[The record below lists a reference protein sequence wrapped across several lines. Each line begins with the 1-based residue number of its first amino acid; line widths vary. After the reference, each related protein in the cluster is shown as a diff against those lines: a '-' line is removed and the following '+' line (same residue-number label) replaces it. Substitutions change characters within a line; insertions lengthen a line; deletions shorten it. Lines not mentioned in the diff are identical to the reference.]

1 MILAID
7 IGNTSTNIGL
17 FNSKGKLE
25 FLSELETDK
34 KKTQDQCCIDLTCVF
49 QLYRAEI
56 SAVKGAILSSVV
68 PPMTENMAAAIARLT
83 GRRPL
88 IVGPGLKTGMNIK
101 ADVHNQLGSDIVASS
116 VAAFSKYTTPIIVI
130 NLGTAITF
138 SYLSENSYEG
148 CAITPGIRVAL
159 EALSERAAQLPHISL
174 VGEVEPLGHNTVDAM
189 RAGVIFG
196 NAGTVDRMI
205 ESMEEAAGTPA
216 ATIVATRPRSCAC
229 AAALPAR
236 HPDGPGPA
244 DGRAVFALP
253 EKHRAESK
261 TMNVKACPN
270 GRAFFLSKGEMCAIL
285 HFQSCKKA
293 KIIWHGTCIFAS
305 RWI

>member
-1 MILAID
+1 MYNRHNSRQEKIETTAWQKRGLPPAAPGGQKCYATGSVIRRGKAAMILAID

-216 ATIVATRPRSCAC
+216 ATIVATGQEAVPVLQHC
-229 AAALPAR
+229 R
-236 HPDGPGPA
+236 HAIQMDQDLLMDGLFLLYQKNTGPN
-244 DGRAVFALP
+244 R
-253 EKHRAESK
+253 KR
-261 TMNVKACPN
+261 
-270 GRAFFLSKGEMCAIL
+270 
-285 HFQSCKKA
+285 
-293 KIIWHGTCIFAS
+293 
-305 RWI
+305 

>member
-17 FNSKGKLE
+17 FDTKGRLA

-34 KKTQDQCCIDLTCVF
+34 KKTQDQCCIDLICVF
-49 QLYRAEI
+49 QLYQAEI
-56 SAVKGAILSSVV
+56 SDVTGAILSSVV
-68 PPMTENMAAAIARLT
+68 PPMTENMARAIARLT
-83 GRRPL
+83 GQRPL

-116 VAAFSKYTTPIIVI
+116 VAAFAKYETPIIVI

-138 SYLSENSYEG
+138 SYLSNNSYEG

-174 VGEVEPLGHNTVDAM
+174 SGEADPLGHNTVDAM

-196 NAGTVDRMI
+196 NAGAVDRMI
-205 ESMEEAAGTPA
+205 ESMEEAAGVPA
-216 ATIVATRPRSCAC
+216 ATIVVTGQEATPM
-229 AAALPAR
+229 LR
-236 HPDGPGPA
+236 HCRHTIRMDQNLLMDGLFLLYQKNTGPN
-244 DGRAVFALP
+244 R
-253 EKHRAESK
+253 KR
-261 TMNVKACPN
+261 
-270 GRAFFLSKGEMCAIL
+270 
-285 HFQSCKKA
+285 
-293 KIIWHGTCIFAS
+293 
-305 RWI
+305 

>member
-130 NLGTAITF
+130 NLGTASF
-138 SYLSENSYEG
+138 
-148 CAITPGIRVAL
+148 
-159 EALSERAAQLPHISL
+159 
-174 VGEVEPLGHNTVDAM
+174 
-189 RAGVIFG
+189 
-196 NAGTVDRMI
+196 
-205 ESMEEAAGTPA
+205 
-216 ATIVATRPRSCAC
+216 PRSW
-229 AAALPAR
+229 R
-236 HPDGPGPA
+236 G
-244 DGRAVFALP
+244 
-253 EKHRAESK
+253 
-261 TMNVKACPN
+261 
-270 GRAFFLSKGEMCAIL
+270 
-285 HFQSCKKA
+285 
-293 KIIWHGTCIFAS
+293 
-305 RWI
+305 

>member
-1 MILAID
+1 MYNRHNSRQEKIETTAWQKCYATGSVIRRGKAAMILAID

-189 RAGVIFG
+189 RAGAIFG

-216 ATIVATRPRSCAC
+216 ATIVATGQEAVPVLQHC
-229 AAALPAR
+229 R
-236 HPDGPGPA
+236 HAIQMDQDLLMDGLFLLYQKNTGPN
-244 DGRAVFALP
+244 R
-253 EKHRAESK
+253 KR
-261 TMNVKACPN
+261 
-270 GRAFFLSKGEMCAIL
+270 
-285 HFQSCKKA
+285 
-293 KIIWHGTCIFAS
+293 
-305 RWI
+305 